1 MERLINDFQAWLS
14 KWLLYIGTND
24 HWAGIISTVILF
36 AILAIVC
43 LVVDRILRNLMR
55 NTGGKIAKK
64 SKSNWDDLLI
74 QNRVFAAMAH
84 LAPILLIDF
93 FAPKIFDEDSIVLA
107 IVLKLNTVTLIIL
120 GMVIINRFLNTVQAI
135 LSEME
140 HLRSKP
146 LASFFQLA
154 KIIIAGLL
162 IILLISILANKSIMY
177 FFGAFGAISAVLILV
192 FKDTILGFI
201 ASIQLSVNDMVRVG
215 DWVEMPKYGADGDV
229 IEINLTTI
237 KVRNWDKTITTVPTY
252 AFISDSFKNWRGMQ
266 ETGARRISR
275 SIFIDQH
282 SVKFATPEM
291 IDRFKKIHLLKDFIP
306 QKEREIE
313 EYNKE
318 KDVDVTMVSN
328 GRRMTNLGI
337 FRNYLT
343 FYLKNNPR
351 INQDMFIMVRQ
362 LEPTAYGIP
371 LQIYAFADTIAWA
384 EYEPIQADIFDHT
397 LAVIHQFELSIFQ
410 NPSGSDLR
418 KLGENMAKN

>member
-1 MERLINDFQAWLS
+1 MERLITTFQHWLANRMKFIGFNDDYAF
-14 KWLLYIGTND
+14 
-24 HWAGIISTVILF
+24 IISTAVLFIL
-36 AILAIVC
+36 LAC
-43 LVVDRILRNLMR
+43 LCLIVDRLLRNAMR

-84 LAPILLIDF
+84 LAPILLIEI
-93 FAPKIFDEDSIVLA
+93 FAPMIFEEDSIFLA
-107 IVLKLNTVTLIIL
+107 ILLKLNNVVLIIL
-120 GMVIINRFLNTVQAI
+120 GIIIINRFLNAVQAI
-135 LSEME
+135 LAEIE
-140 HLRSKP
+140 HLRNKP

-154 KIIIAGLL
+154 KIIVAGLL

-275 SIFIDQH
+275 SIYIDQH
-282 SVKFATPEM
+282 SVKFASAEM
-291 IDRFKKIHLLKDFIP
+291 IERFKRIHLLKDFIP
-306 QKEREIE
+306 QKEKEIA

-318 KDVDVTMVSN
+318 KNVDVSMVSN
-328 GRRMTNLGI
+328 GRRLTNLGV

-343 FYLKNNPR
+343 FYLKNNPK

-362 LEPTAYGIP
+362 LEPTEHGIP
-371 LQIYAFADTIAWA
+371 LQIYAFANTIAWA

-397 LAVIHQFELSIFQ
+397 LAVIHQFDLSIFQ

-418 KLGENMAKN
+418 QLAGKLEK

>member
-1 MERLINDFQAWLS
+1 MEKLINRFQDWLGHKIEYLGLTEYFAEITS
-14 KWLLYIGTND
+14 K
-24 HWAGIISTVILF
+24 AILF
-36 AILAIVC
+36 LLLAVFC
-43 LVVDRILRNLMR
+43 LIVDRIIRDVMR
-55 NTGGKIAKK
+55 NTGGKIAKR

-74 QNRVFAAMAH
+74 ENKVFAAMAH
-84 LAPILLIDF
+84 LAPILLIDV
-93 FAPKIFDEDSIVLA
+93 FAPMIFDEESVFLA
-107 IVLKLNTVTLIIL
+107 ILLKLNTVALVLLSMI
-120 GMVIINRFLNTVQAI
+120 IINRFLNTVQAV
-135 LSEME
+135 LSEVE
-140 HLRSKP
+140 YLRSKP
-146 LASFFQLA
+146 LGSYFQLV
-154 KIIIAGLL
+154 KIIIGGLL
-162 IILLISILANKSIMY
+162 IILMISILADKSIMY

-201 ASIQLSVNDMVRVG
+201 ASIQLSANDMVRVG

-252 AFISDSFKNWRGMQ
+252 SFISDSFKNWRGMQ

-291 IDRFKKIHLLKDFIP
+291 IERFKKIHLLKDFIP
-306 QKEREIE
+306 QKEKEIQ

-318 KDVDVTMVSN
+318 KNVDVSMVSN
-328 GRRMTNLGI
+328 GRRMTNLGV

-343 FYLKNNPR
+343 FYLKNNPK

-362 LEPTAYGIP
+362 LAPTEHGIP

-410 NPSGSDLR
+410 NPSGNDFRQLANNANP
-418 KLGENMAKN
+418 K